1 MKTYLLIME
10 AAVQALLAL
19 RQNVPT
25 VPDVRREYLAKEAAR
40 QRSKRLAK
48 KTPTC
53 KNSFKIA
60 VYNNLVKAREKMR
73 LIREA
78 KKARD

>member
-1 MKTYLLIME
+1 ME

-40 QRSKRLAK
+40 QRLRYRSKRLAK
-48 KTPTC
+48 NTLTC
-53 KNSFKIA
+53 KNS
-60 VYNNLVKAREKMR
+60 
-73 LIREA
+73 
-78 KKARD
+78 

>member
-1 MKTYLLIME
+1 ME

-25 VPDVRREYLAKEAAR
+25 VPDVRREYLAKESAR
-40 QRSKRLAK
+40 QRLRYRSKRLAK
-48 KTPTC
+48 KTLTC

-60 VYNNLVKAREKMR
+60 VCNNLVKAREKMR

-78 KKARD
+78 NKARD